1 MDILS
6 IENVLKVYQSHT
18 ALNHASF
25 KVIKGSIFGLL
36 GPNGAG
42 KTTLIRIITG
52 ITRAD
57 EGRILLDGT
66 ELNAH
71 HPNEIGYMPEERGLY
86 KKMKVAEQLMYLAQ
100 LKGMNYDDARKSI
113 RFWFE
118 RLGMADWWNKK
129 IEELSKGMQQK
140 VQFVATVAHNPK
152 LLILDEPF
160 TGLDPIN
167 ADLLKEEIYKLN
179 QKGVSIVFSTHRMEQ
194 VEEICDDIVLINK
207 GEILLNDSV
216 ESVRKK
222 YKENKFVLETNLP
235 ATDWQLPP
243 GFEEVDA
250 ENNSRIFRVHPGH
263 HSNELL
269 SHLIHQNIDIQSFKE
284 VLPGLNEIFIRLVTS
299 ENQHSIT
306 PKSNGHE

>member
-1 MDILS
+1 MNILS
-6 IENVLKVYQSHT
+6 IKNVLKVYQHYT
-18 ALNHASF
+18 ALDHANF
-25 KVIKGSIFGLL
+25 EVRKGSIFGLL

-57 EGRILLDGT
+57 EGEILLDGT
-66 ELNAH
+66 PLNNH

-86 KKMKVAEQLMYLAQ
+86 KKMKVADQLMYLAQ
-100 LKGMNYDDARKSI
+100 LKGMSNEDAKKSI

-118 RLGMADWWNKK
+118 RLGMEEWWNKK

-160 TGLDPIN
+160 TGLDPLN

-179 QKGVSIVFSTHRMEQ
+179 QQGVSILFSTHRMEQ

-207 GEILLNDSV
+207 GRILINDSV
-216 ESVRKK
+216 ASVRNQFKQ
-222 YKENKFVLETNLP
+222 NQFVLHTDKAASVWSLP
-235 ATDWQLPP
+235 A
-243 GFEEVDA
+243 GFEEVEA
-250 ENNSRIFRVHPGH
+250 EGNSRTFRVSPGH

-269 SHLIHQNIDIQSFKE
+269 SHLIQQGIGIQSFHE
-284 VLPGLNEIFIRLVTS
+284 ILPGLNEIFIKLVTQ
-299 ENQHSIT
+299 ENHPTHNQNT
-306 PKSNGHE
+306 NNHE